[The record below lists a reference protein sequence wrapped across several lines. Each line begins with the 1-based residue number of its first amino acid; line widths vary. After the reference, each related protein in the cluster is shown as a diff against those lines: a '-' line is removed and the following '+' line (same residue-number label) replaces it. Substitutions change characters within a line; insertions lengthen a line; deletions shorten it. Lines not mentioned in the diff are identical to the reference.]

1 MFLWCVPG
9 AFCGLSL
16 GALAGVFGGPF
27 SFLWVLWGGGPGAVP
42 AGLPCPWPL
51 SGPRAGRGRRPSA
64 GWEARCAGGRGG
76 GGGVLG
82 GLVARLFGGGAAAG
96 LGGAAGGAA
105 AGRSWLAG
113 AGGAGRG
120 TLGCLCLL
128 GGVLVLVF
136 AFGLAA
142 FGRGACCVLGFLL
155 FVVGAWLRLARAPAR
170 GYRSPTVSCILLATH
185 SESKVRA
192 GSSYWILLGGVLPE
206 RNGLEIV
213 LSYQLVGTTPLK

>member
-1 MFLWCVPG
+1 MVCSGRVLRAQFGRFGGRVWWSV
-9 AFCGLSL
+9 FVSL
-16 GALAGVFGGPF
+16 GAV
-27 SFLWVLWGGGPGAVP
+27 
-42 AGLPCPWPL
+42 
-51 SGPRAGRGRRPSA
+51 GRR
-64 GWEARCAGGRGG
+64 ARGCACGAPVPVASVRSPGGSGAASFCGVGGSLRGG
-76 GGGVLG
+76 SRRRWGVLG

-128 GGVLVLVF
+128 GGVIVLVF